1 MIASGLATYIFVA
14 SIATA
19 VVWKGSDI
27 LEAVSGKL
35 AAYYELP
42 SIVQGAVVAAVGSS
56 FPELSSTVLSTLL
69 HGQFDLGVAA
79 ITGSAIF
86 NILVIPALSTIAG
99 SGSLESSRDLVYK
112 EAQFYMVS
120 VAVLLLTFSFA
131 VIYYPVEGQTL
142 VGVLNRPLA
151 IIPVVLYLLYIFIQ
165 YQDTMEF
172 DAPDVSGINP
182 MRNWLLLVVS
192 LGLIAVGVEGLVWS
206 AIGLG
211 ELFNTPSVLWGLT
224 VVAAGT
230 SLPDAFI
237 SIKAAKKG
245 NADTSVANVL
255 GSNIFDLLIAVPI
268 GVLIVGETTVNYG
281 RTAPMF
287 GFLTLAT
294 VMLFTMMRTD
304 LEITQYEA
312 YSMLGGYLVFILL
325 IASETLGYTALIF

>member
-1 MIASGLATYIFVA
+1 MIQNSILTYGLVA
-14 SIATA
+14 VIATA
-19 VVWKGSDI
+19 IVWKGSDI
-27 LEAVSGKL
+27 LEQASEKL

-42 SIVQGAVVAAVGSS
+42 GIVQGAVIAAVGSS
-56 FPELSSTVLSTLL
+56 FPELSSTVLATLL

-86 NILVIPALSTIAG
+86 NILVIPAVSALAG
-99 SGSLESSRDLVYK
+99 SGNLESSRDLVYK

-131 VIYYPVEGQTL
+131 VIYYPVQGETL
-142 VGVLNRPLA
+142 VGLLNRPLA
-151 IIPVVLYLLYIFIQ
+151 LIPIGLYVLYLFIQ
-165 YQDTMEF
+165 YQDTIEF
-172 DAPDVSGINP
+172 DAPDVTGISAVK
-182 MRNWLLLVVS
+182 NWVLLLLS
-192 LGLIAVGVEGLVWS
+192 LVFIAVGVEGLVWS

-211 ELFNTPSVLWGLT
+211 EAFNTPSVLWGLT
-224 VVAAGT
+224 VMAAGT

-255 GSNIFDLLIAVPI
+255 GSNVFDLLIAVPV
-268 GVLIVGETTVNYG
+268 GVMIAGSTTVNYG

-294 VMLFTMMRTD
+294 IMLFTMMRTN
-304 LEITQYEA
+304 LEIERWEA
-312 YSMLGGYLVFILL
+312 YSMLGAYAMFILL
-325 IASETLGYTALIF
+325 IVFETIGVTSFIF